1 MQQHCQIYLSKKIH
15 LTKSDLFSSASVLEE
30 DLDCTDE
37 SLADSENDTM
47 ILSDSLVEDGELVTY
62 SPDDIVVLDETSA
75 DE

>member
-15 LTKSDLFSSASVLEE
+15 CTKSDPFSSASVLGE
-30 DLDCTDE
+30 DFDYTKE
-37 SLADSENDTM
+37 SLADSGNDTL